1 MKNIFFKKNNNIKIN
16 DILLTL
22 NLKKQKDNYIVKD
35 IKDLDNAN
43 KNDISFFHTT
53 KYLNSLKNTKCRQI
67 ITNNKY
73 SYII

>member
-43 KNDISFFHTT
+43 KQNI
-53 KYLNSLKNTKCRQI
+53 
-67 ITNNKY
+67 
-73 SYII
+73 